1 MEWVPFLGQ
10 LSSIIWQRTK
20 RVNNMKLILE
30 SLYITLAPVIFAGIL
45 NMVWV
50 RLPLGQGLNVPMDNG
65 RVLKD
70 GRRLF
75 GDHKTWKGFW
85 GMIGIGAVTGILWGI
100 FLKGRDMETLNLF
113 YKGHANTM
121 LWSGLTGALA
131 GFAYAL
137 AELPNS
143 FLKRRLD
150 IRPGKNPTGVR
161 KLFFIFLDQADSV
174 IGCLILLR
182 LVYPYDLEFFL
193 VGVGFGAVTH
203 ILLNM
208 LLYVLKL
215 RKNLF

>member
-1 MEWVPFLGQ
+1 M
-10 LSSIIWQRTK
+10 
-20 RVNNMKLILE
+20 LE
-30 SLYITLAPVIFAGIL
+30 SIYISLAPVIFAGIL

-50 RLPLGQGLNVPMDNG
+50 RVSLGDGLKVPMDGG
-65 RVLKD
+65 RVLQD

-75 GDHKTWKGFW
+75 GDNKTWKGFL
-85 GMIGIGAVTGILWGI
+85 GMIVLGAITGILWGA
-100 FLKGRDMETLNLF
+100 FLNGRAMEALNLF
-113 YKGHANTM
+113 YRSHPNT
-121 LWSGLTGALA
+121 LIWSGLTGALA

-150 IRPGKNPTGVR
+150 IRPGKNPAGLR

-174 IGCLILLR
+174 IGCLLLLR
-182 LVYPYDLEFFL
+182 LFYAYDLQFFF
-193 VGVGFGAVTH
+193 VGVAFGAVTH

-208 LLYVLKL
+208 LLYFLKL